1 MPAAARPVPQAAQPS
16 ELFFPNG
23 HAVRRLIRYI
33 YSTFKKQWPSPRR
46 KKSCT
51 FSQHAAIANQRP
63 MAPRSF
69 CEQARNTTRHSRV
82 AVVLHYNQPNYVLE
96 PFNNNKPRVFNLH

>member
-33 YSTFKKQWPSPRR
+33 YSTFKKQWPSRRR
-46 KKSCT
+46 KKNCT

-82 AVVLHYNQPNYVLE
+82 AVSGNVANEEILS
-96 PFNNNKPRVFNLH
+96 FNIDHFGIKLLA